1 MYKRIVIKIGTGVI
15 TEHDCLEESVV
26 RDLVRQVVALRERGI
41 ETVIV
46 SSGAVATGRSLLSS
60 LSGSEDGAHRQVYA
74 AVGQIGLM
82 SLYSKIFSEHRYAS
96 AQVLVTKEDFRDKNH
111 YASMKRCFENLLR
124 ERIVPI
130 VNENDVIARHELSF
144 SDNDELAGLVA
155 SQINADLVVMLSS
168 VDGILEGVGTAGPV
182 IAEVTPENA
191 ESLAL
196 HVTEAK
202 SVGGRGGMK
211 RKFEIAKR
219 LMAQGIEVFVGNGR
233 ERDVLIAVVEGD
245 LLGTRFIPDRKLS
258 AIKRRLSNS
267 EGLSAGAAYVD
278 ARAEEVLLSGGFVSL
293 LPVGITKIEGNFK
306 KGDVI
311 EIRNSAKKKI
321 GSGIAQYDATK
332 AVENCGKKGA
342 KALVHYDYLFIG

>member
-15 TEHDCLEESVV
+15 TEHDHLEEGVV
-26 RDLVRQVVALRERGI
+26 RDLVRQVVTLREQGI
-41 ETVIV
+41 ETVMV
-46 SSGAVATGRSLLSS
+46 SSGAVATGRSLLSH
-60 LSGSEDGAHRQVYA
+60 LSGTEDDTHRQVYA

-82 SLYSKIFSEHRYAS
+82 SLYSKIFSEQGYAS

-111 YASMKRCFENLLR
+111 YASMKGCFENLLR

-155 SQINADLVVMLSS
+155 SQINADLVIMLSS
-168 VDGILEGVGTAGPV
+168 VDGILEDIGTKGPV
-182 IAEVTPENA
+182 IAEVTPETA
-191 ESLAL
+191 GSLTL
-196 HVTEAK
+196 HVTEVK
-202 SVGGRGGMK
+202 SAGGRGGMK

-233 ERDVLIAVVEGD
+233 KRNVLVEIVQGGAF
-245 LLGTRFIPDRKLS
+245 GTRFIPDRKLS
-258 AIKRRLSNS
+258 AIKRRLSHS
-267 EGLSAGAAYVD
+267 EGLSTGAVYID
-278 ARAEEVLLSGGFVSL
+278 ERAEEVLMSGGFVSL
-293 LPVGITKIEGNFK
+293 LPVGIIKVEGDFK

-311 EIRNSAKKKI
+311 EIKNHIKKKI
-321 GSGIAQYDATK
+321 GSGVAQYDAVK
-332 AVENCGKKGA
+332 ALENCGKKGT